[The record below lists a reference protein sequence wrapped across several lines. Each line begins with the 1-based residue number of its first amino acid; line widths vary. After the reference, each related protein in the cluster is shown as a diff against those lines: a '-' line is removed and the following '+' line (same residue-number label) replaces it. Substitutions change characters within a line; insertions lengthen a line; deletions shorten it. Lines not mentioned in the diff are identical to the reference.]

1 MKYVVETENLCKSYG
16 SKNNLVQI
24 LKGINLQ
31 IEEGRFVSIM
41 GPSGSGKS
49 TLLYLLG
56 ALEDIDEG
64 KVCIYGKDLRN
75 MSDSEKS
82 RVRRQDLGFVFQ
94 FYNLVP
100 TLTVKENVLMTI
112 ALDNKKI
119 KKYTEDAEKWLEAV
133 GLKDHMN
140 HKPGELS
147 GGQQQRVAIARTLA
161 LDPAI
166 ILFDEPMSALDVATR
181 LSLRR
186 ELKSIQQRLGTTMI
200 YITHDQEEAFAMS
213 DRIMVMGNARIH
225 QIGTPDE
232 LLDSPA
238 DDYVRSFVIDN
249 LRAKIDS
256 LARYMR

>member
-100 TLTVKENVLMTI
+100 TLTVKENVLLTI
-112 ALDNKKI
+112 ALDNKRI
-119 KKYTEDAEKWLEAV
+119 KKHTEDAEKWLEAV

-147 GGQQQRVAIARTLA
+147 GGQQQRVAIARSLIN
-161 LDPAI
+161 DPKI
-166 ILFDEPMSALDVATR
+166 ILADEPIGNLD
-181 LSLRR
+181 S
-186 ELKSIQQRLGTTMI
+186 KMGT
-200 YITHDQEEAFAMS
+200 E
-213 DRIMVMGNARIH
+213 IM
-225 QIGTPDE
+225 E
-232 LLDSPA
+232 LLKRVNEEYHKTILMVTHSEESATYANQHIFLKDGIIVDIS
-238 DDYVRSFVIDN
+238 
-249 LRAKIDS
+249 K
-256 LARYMR
+256 

>member
-119 KKYTEDAEKWLEAV
+119 KKHTEDAEKWLEAV

-147 GGQQQRVAIARTLA
+147 GGQQQRVAIARSLIN
-161 LDPAI
+161 DPKI
-166 ILFDEPMSALDVATR
+166 ILADEPIGNLD
-181 LSLRR
+181 S
-186 ELKSIQQRLGTTMI
+186 KMGT
-200 YITHDQEEAFAMS
+200 E
-213 DRIMVMGNARIH
+213 IM
-225 QIGTPDE
+225 E
-232 LLDSPA
+232 LLKRVNEEYHKTILMVTHSEESATYANQHIFLKDGIIVDIS
-238 DDYVRSFVIDN
+238 
-249 LRAKIDS
+249 K
-256 LARYMR
+256 

>member
-100 TLTVKENVLMTI
+100 TLTVKENVLLTI

-119 KKYTEDAEKWLEAV
+119 KKHTEDAEKWLEAV

-147 GGQQQRVAIARTLA
+147 GGQQQRVAIARSLIN
-161 LDPAI
+161 DPKI
-166 ILFDEPMSALDVATR
+166 ILADEPIGNLD
-181 LSLRR
+181 S
-186 ELKSIQQRLGTTMI
+186 KMGT
-200 YITHDQEEAFAMS
+200 E
-213 DRIMVMGNARIH
+213 IM
-225 QIGTPDE
+225 E
-232 LLDSPA
+232 LLKRVNEEYHKTILMVTHSEESATYANQHIFLKDGIIVDIS
-238 DDYVRSFVIDN
+238 
-249 LRAKIDS
+249 K
-256 LARYMR
+256 

>member
-147 GGQQQRVAIARTLA
+147 GGQQQRVAIARSLIN
-161 LDPAI
+161 DPKI
-166 ILFDEPMSALDVATR
+166 ILADEPIGNLD
-181 LSLRR
+181 S
-186 ELKSIQQRLGTTMI
+186 KMGT
-200 YITHDQEEAFAMS
+200 E
-213 DRIMVMGNARIH
+213 IM
-225 QIGTPDE
+225 E
-232 LLDSPA
+232 LLKRVNEEYHKTILMVTHSEESATYANQHIFLKDGIIVDIS
-238 DDYVRSFVIDN
+238 
-249 LRAKIDS
+249 K
-256 LARYMR
+256 